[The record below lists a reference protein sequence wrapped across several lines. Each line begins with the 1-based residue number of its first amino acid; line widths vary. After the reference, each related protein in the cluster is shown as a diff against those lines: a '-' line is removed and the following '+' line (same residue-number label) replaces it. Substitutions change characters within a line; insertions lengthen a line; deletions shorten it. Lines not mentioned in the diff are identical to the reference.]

1 MRIKPVSHNR
11 SFVVITIL
19 SVVFITS
26 ATLYAQKSDKD
37 KENYY
42 FKKILKNEID
52 ALKYQLK
59 QKENECQRLQDKQK
73 ELYKQSSLKAKQLDC
88 KKTLPVF
95 QREQERLSGT
105 APLDKS
111 NIQAKDLER
120 QIEELKQVLKKQKE
134 AHEQLLAQKSRQHES
149 KIRENDTQY
158 KSSLAKLEKEKEA
171 GEQMLLHK
179 GKEHELKM
187 WEKDT
192 QHKLALANLEKK
204 MQSKNKEDVKKL
216 RQKTKELKLFHAQSK
231 IQEKMLLDSVAEEKA
246 KFKQKFEDAQKK
258 FKNESKVM
266 EASLTPQRDYLA
278 KFKAELRRKIVILK
292 EKDDQI
298 SVLNKKIALFS
309 GEELE
314 YQKKAVEIMDGE
326 LENAKNENKRLR
338 KELQDLTVELAQRE
352 DTLESKLEEQKDSIQ
367 EVQEQS
373 EVDLVSES
381 FIWEKKI
388 QILNNKH
395 EKQLEA
401 MKRKYEKVVERIKSQ
416 LERVTD
422 KLRDKVSE
430 NTELKSKLKK

>member
-1 MRIKPVSHNR
+1 MGMKLAKYTC
-11 SFVVITIL
+11 SFIAISIL
-19 SVVFITS
+19 FAIFIAS
-26 ATLYAQKSDKD
+26 ANLYAQTSDKD
-37 KENYY
+37 RETYY

-59 QKENECQRLQDKQK
+59 QKEKECQKLQDKQE
-73 ELYKQSSLKAKQLDC
+73 ELSKQLSLKANQLYH
-88 KKTLPVF
+88 KKTPPVF
-95 QREQERLSGT
+95 QREQERLSGV
-105 APLDKS
+105 APAEKTS
-111 NIQAKDLER
+111 SQAKDLER

-134 AHEQLLAQKSRQHES
+134 SYEQLLAQKDMGYEL
-149 KIRENDTQY
+149 KISENDNQY
-158 KSSLAKLEKEKEA
+158 KTNLEKLKKEKQA
-171 GEQMLLHK
+171 CEQMFLHK
-179 GKEHELKM
+179 DKEHELKM
-187 WEKDT
+187 WEKDK

-204 MQSKNKEDVKKL
+204 MLFENKENAKKL

-231 IQEKMLLDSVAEEKA
+231 TQEKVLLDSVAEEKA

-258 FKNESKVM
+258 FNNESKVM
-266 EASLTPQRDYLA
+266 EASLVQLRDYLA
-278 KFKAELRRKIVILK
+278 KFKAELRRKTVILK

-309 GEELE
+309 GEEIE
-314 YQKKAVEIMDGE
+314 YQKKAVEIMGGE

-352 DTLESKLEEQKDSIQ
+352 DDLESKLEEQKDSIQ

-395 EKQLEA
+395 EKQLET
-401 MKRKYEKVVERIKSQ
+401 MKRNYEKVVERIKSQ

-430 NTELKSKLKK
+430 NAELKSKLKK